1 MDDEIE
7 KEIQDALADTGGGR
21 VLEVP
26 ISQAQSPLN
35 QAVKTGDI
43 ADISDKETKD
53 KASFRKTAED
63 VYADE
68 KQAQVIADAPQQH
81 IGDHA
86 EHISQEKETAQAVIS
101 DKQATQTAEALLGMA
116 DNFLAVGG
124 GFFVKITKH
133 EEFFEFEELVEVI
146 DTQNE
151 KNIRRIRLDA
161 DDKALLTPL
170 LAQVIKNKT
179 KQLSPEQQL
188 LGAIISV
195 IVKKAQTVMEV
206 RAENKSLEGRIL
218 QIVREAKL
226 PETKD
231 EQELERNQ
239 APKQASV
246 KDEPIKETPIK
257 QEHFEEE
264 VLEEQ
269 EFQTPFETEVGY
281 EESVSISHGHNA
293 VTNEMHLVYEEVAPN
308 EVSQQQAGTS
318 STHSVAKTRPLAP
331 SKNEDQEGD
340 SQDSDD
346 TS

>member
-1 MDDEIE
+1 MNDEIE
-7 KEIQDALADTGGGR
+7 KEIQDVLADTGQQG

-26 ISQAQSPLN
+26 ISEAQSPLN
-35 QAVKTGDI
+35 KTVKTGDI
-43 ADISDKETKD
+43 ADVSKKRASDKD
-53 KASFRKTAED
+53 SFLKTAED
-63 VYADE
+63 AYANE
-68 KQAQVIADAPQQH
+68 QKQDVIADAPQQH
-81 IGDHA
+81 IGDHH
-86 EHISQEKETAQAVIS
+86 EQISQEKETAKAIIS

-151 KNIRRIRLDA
+151 KNIRRIRLDQ

-179 KQLSPEQQL
+179 KQLTPEQQL

-218 QIVREAKL
+218 QIVREAKQ
-226 PETKD
+226 PEAKD

-239 APKQASV
+239 ATKGASV
-246 KDEPIKETPIK
+246 KEEPIKETPVK
-257 QEHFEEE
+257 QEAFEEE
-264 VLEEQ
+264 VLQEQ
-269 EFQTPFETEVGY
+269 ELQPSFQTEVDY
-281 EESVSISHGHNA
+281 QENAPIRNRDSV
-293 VTNEMHLVYEEVAPN
+293 VTSEMQLVYEEVIPETTVQKQRVTPSN
-308 EVSQQQAGTS
+308 
-318 STHSVAKTRPLAP
+318 HSVTKTRPLAP
-331 SKNEDQEGD
+331 FINEDQEGD

>member
-1 MDDEIE
+1 MNDELE
-7 KEIQDALADTGGGR
+7 KEIQDALANTGEDHI
-21 VLEVP
+21 LEVP
-26 ISQAQSPLN
+26 ISEAQSPLN
-35 QAVKTGDI
+35 KAVKTGDI
-43 ADISDKETKD
+43 ADVSKKAEAD

-63 VYADE
+63 AYADE
-68 KQAQVIADAPQQH
+68 QTQQIIADAPEQH
-81 IGDHA
+81 IG
-86 EHISQEKETAQAVIS
+86 EHSEGSSQEAETAQAVIS

-124 GFFVKITKH
+124 GFFVKIRKH

-146 DTQNE
+146 DSQNE
-151 KNIRRIRLDA
+151 KNIRRIRLDG

-226 PETKD
+226 PEAKQEEQQHQKED
-231 EQELERNQ
+231 ARPVPIKEEDFEKQVLEEEQEL
-239 APKQASV
+239 
-246 KDEPIKETPIK
+246 
-257 QEHFEEE
+257 
-264 VLEEQ
+264 
-269 EFQTPFETEVGY
+269 QTPFEVVDDN
-281 EESVSISHGHNA
+281 EESVFIPRNEA
-293 VTNEMHLVYEEVAPN
+293 ITNEMHLVYEEVAPIDASKKQAITPS
-308 EVSQQQAGTS
+308 VSS
-318 STHSVAKTRPLAP
+318 NMKTNRTGA
-331 SKNEDQEGD
+331 SNDKNQEGN